1 MLPISKG
8 GVVNKDGS
16 FTNYY
21 DFNWPMD
28 AARVAANGVPSPK
41 AGNPGRQ
48 TLVSW
53 EITEALAKL
62 VVEGS
67 KSGTVYSFSSDPAF
81 TEVDVINPTCVADI
95 KAKLQEFVEAKY
107 VPDPIKQWVKPE
119 EAVAR
124 YNGAIKF
131 IDTYGNAYISNG
143 PFFISKVDYNA
154 NYVELTAFRDSYP
167 YKADYWPN
175 KLKTTLTRIDD
186 VKVPA
191 TASKAKDITID
202 VAVSAVQ
209 YPADTASPADSKTK
223 VTATMV
229 FADGS
234 EKVYTAKHV
243 KDGAFQVVIPARDLS
258 ALKDG
263 SYTLVVQSAFST
275 EAPSVVPTSLV
286 LLP

>member
-1 MLPISKG
+1 
-8 GVVNKDGS
+8 
-16 FTNYY
+16 
-21 DFNWPMD
+21 MD
-28 AARVAANGVPSPK
+28 ADRVAANGVPTPK

-81 TEVDVINPTCVADI
+81 TEVDIINPTCVADI
-95 KAKLQEFVEAKY
+95 KAKLQDFVKAKY
-107 VPDPIKQWVKPE
+107 VPESIKQWVKPE

-124 YNGAIKF
+124 YNAAIKF

-143 PFFISKVDYNA
+143 PYFISKVDYNA
-154 NYVELTAFRDSYP
+154 NYVELSAFRDSYP
-167 YKADYWPN
+167 YASDYWPN
-175 KLKTTLTRIDD
+175 RFKTTLTRIDE

-191 TASKAKDITID
+191 TASKAKDVTID

-209 YPADTASPADSKTK
+209 YPADTAAAADSKAK
-223 VTATMV
+223 VTATLV
-229 FADGS
+229 LADGT
-234 EKVYTAKHV
+234 EKVYNAKFV
-243 KDGAFQVVIPARDLS
+243 KNGSFQATIPAKDLS
-258 ALKDG
+258 GLKAG